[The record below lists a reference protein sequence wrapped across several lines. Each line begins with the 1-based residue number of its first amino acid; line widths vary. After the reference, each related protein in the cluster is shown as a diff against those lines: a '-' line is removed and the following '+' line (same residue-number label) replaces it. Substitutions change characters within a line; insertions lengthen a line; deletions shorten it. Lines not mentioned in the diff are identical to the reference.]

1 MDSWPIDAI
10 FSGKVFRTCL
20 LSILFLS
27 IYSHSQKIFLFISHY
42 NDRKNLPGKAIC
54 RTQLYAPD
62 ISPLLHTYMLASF
75 WVSGS
80 GDANFTFILDFY
92 HSNIF
97 FSHKGGIV
105 NQIKQY
111 EVPNHRLK
119 IVLWIQNELSKNF
132 MMLHMRQVILS
143 STASYTI
150 VWNAQ
155 CDEHPKYNRYETFYL
170 FIAFLKS

>member
-1 MDSWPIDAI
+1 MASWPIDAI

-20 LSILFLS
+20 LSILFLNIS
-27 IYSHSQKIFLFISHY
+27 SHSQKILLFISHY
-42 NDRKNLPGKAIC
+42 NGPKNPRGVALC
-54 RTQLYAPD
+54 RTQLYAPG
-62 ISPLLHTYMLASF
+62 ISPLSHTHMLASF

-92 HSNIF
+92 HSN
-97 FSHKGGIV
+97 SHKGGIV

-132 MMLHMRQVILS
+132 MMLHVRQVILS